1 MVAPAHPPSVEKM
14 IVRLGSSVVA
24 IPLPPSTSLILF
36 MRKTR
41 ERRRRVHGVVDA
53 VLAFLHLDLGHP
65 ADPDYRY
72 AARQLGQPLLEFF
85 AVTQLTLS
93 HHPLLGALSQNGY
106 RGQGSGHAV
115 RIPNRQ
121 RQPSNIVI

>member
-1 MVAPAHPPSVEKM
+1 MT
-14 IVRLGSSVVA
+14 
-24 IPLPPSTSLILF
+24 TSGLHR

-53 VLAFLHLDLGHP
+53 VLAFLHLGRP

-72 AARQLGQPLLEFF
+72 SARQLGRPLLEFF

-93 HHPLLGALSQNGY
+93 PSSPS
-106 RGQGSGHAV
+106 SGRAESK
-115 RIPNRQ
+115 RL
-121 RQPSNIVI
+121 

>member
-1 MVAPAHPPSVEKM
+1 MT
-14 IVRLGSSVVA
+14 
-24 IPLPPSTSLILF
+24 TSGLDRV
-36 MRKTR
+36 RKTR

-53 VLAFLHLDLGHP
+53 VLAFLDLDLGRP

-93 HHPLLGALSQNGY
+93 PSSPSSGRAESKTGVLLRRLARPRLPA
-106 RGQGSGHAV
+106 R
-115 RIPNRQ
+115 RL
-121 RQPSNIVI
+121 

>member
-1 MVAPAHPPSVEKM
+1 
-14 IVRLGSSVVA
+14 
-24 IPLPPSTSLILF
+24 

-53 VLAFLHLDLGHP
+53 VLAFLHLDLGRP

-93 HHPLLGALSQNGY
+93 PSSPSSGRAESKTAYSCDDWLGRGRRRAGY
-106 RGQGSGHAV
+106 EE
-115 RIPNRQ
+115 P
-121 RQPSNIVI
+121 